1 MRGDMGLVRL
11 AWIFLAC
18 ALLVQP
24 AQARPSG
31 AALAECR
38 DESELLAALEQG
50 IAQLNGRR
58 AVFESIYNDA
68 FPASMSLDEVLQGAQ
83 NGGRQA
89 WPDTIDCSALAE
101 QYQSALTDYRHAQ
114 SRLQRQQ
121 ASWAALPDSMRDAL
135 VLVWQSRQRLLIHGE
150 VLQQQLSADESPA
163 QSSAEQALL
172 QAAINRSQGQLSDLR
187 RELFAILPALQREP
201 TAVRLGDLLQLWRNA
216 YALNPAN
223 DLPRQQ
229 LLDALPAEV
238 AESAREYFRLARLD
252 ALVQRNALND
262 VRAWMWSRYPLLF
275 EQLPPQARDGLLL
288 DEARAFH
295 TRLNW
300 LFADTRASYRA
311 GKDGEAGTPGW
322 LKIVEYLFGVLLLC
336 LLVLLARRSRA
347 PAATVQGRFARW
359 ARGRRLAEPLSR
371 ITASVP
377 RLLPWLLGLV
387 GIGLLHMLFTHWRLP
402 LLTTFLPLAR
412 LYILYGLISLAG
424 EWLLQRTAQQAG
436 SFLNEEQLAQ
446 AQRQARLAA
455 AVAVV
460 PLLVQDFI
468 ALGVGP
474 SRLLDICGWLSVLGV
489 LLALGLLL
497 RSRREDFIEA
507 LKSFLPSRGDRLIEQ
522 LLGKRLFLLVAPIA
536 APPLLLALLA
546 NFMHKALF
554 AYDWYRRLFAR
565 SFRLRVAAVEGEPA
579 PDVAAQ
585 DSVGLASYRVWF
597 LENDPA
603 KVPFIDS
610 GLYAQVRKSL
620 DPWLDDRTQDNALL
634 LTGPNGAG
642 KSTIVPRLQKELA
655 EQQPDIQVLRL
666 VVEDKVTTAEA
677 LLALLGSALGID
689 LAAGPSTLV
698 REDAARQPT
707 LVVIDD
713 AQNLFLRQV
722 GGLAGWEALLGLVN
736 ARVENL
742 FWLVLIDNH
751 AWAYLSNVYGRDYQ
765 FRSIKVAR
773 RWSQNDIRSLVLSR
787 NHLSGCRIRY
797 DNILLATRGPE
808 AGSIRNAEQLYFSLL
823 WDACQGNPAIA
834 LRLWLRSIRMEGNTV
849 VVGLPD
855 EVVGSGLEALD
866 RDLHFVYAA
875 ISIHENMSSDELVSA
890 TALPERVVRRAL
902 KTGQDMGFL
911 ERGENRRYRIV
922 ALWYPI
928 VTRLLA
934 RKNLLHE

>member
-1 MRGDMGLVRL
+1 MGLARIV
-11 AWIFLAC
+11 WI
-18 ALLVQP
+18 LLVCGLLSLP

-38 DESELLAALEQG
+38 DEYELLSALEHG
-50 IAQLNGRR
+50 IEQLNARR

-68 FPASMSLDEVLQGAQ
+68 FPASMSLDEALRSGE
-83 NGGRQA
+83 NGGRQT
-89 WPDTIDCSALAE
+89 WPETIDCPSLAE
-101 QYQSALTDYRHAQ
+101 QYQSALADYQRAQ

-121 ASWAALPDSMRDAL
+121 ASWTALPESMRDTL
-135 VLVWQSRQRLLIHGE
+135 VLVWQSRQRLLIHAQS
-150 VLQQQLSADESPA
+150 LQQQLSPEQPA
-163 QSSAEQALL
+163 QDAVAERALL
-172 QAAINRSQGQLSDLR
+172 QAAVNRSLGQLSDLR
-187 RELFAILPALQREP
+187 RELFTILPALQRSATP
-201 TAVRLGDLLQLWRNA
+201 ARLAELLALWRGSYQLKPLDDA
-216 YALNPAN
+216 
-223 DLPRQQ
+223 PRQPV
-229 LLDALPAEV
+229 LDALPPELAE
-238 AESAREYFRLARLD
+238 AGQEYFRLARLD
-252 ALVQRNALND
+252 VLVQRNALND
-262 VRAWMWSRYPLLF
+262 VRAWLWAEQPELF
-275 EQLPPQARDGLLL
+275 ARLPEASRDGLLL
-288 DEARAFH
+288 EEMRAFH
-295 TRLNW
+295 TRLDW
-300 LFADTRASYRA
+300 LFADTRASYRQ
-311 GKDGEAGTPGW
+311 GQEGDQGTPGW
-322 LKIVEYLFGVLLLC
+322 LKVLEYVFGLALLF
-336 LLVLLARRSRA
+336 LLVMLARGVRA
-347 PAATVQGRFARW
+347 PAAGLQAQFARW
-359 ARGRRLAEPLSR
+359 ARGRNLAEPLSR
-371 ITASVP
+371 VTAALP
-377 RLLPWLLGLV
+377 RLLPWLVGLL
-387 GIGLLHMLFTHWRLP
+387 GIGLLHMLFTSWRLP

-446 AQRQARLAA
+446 AQRQARIVA
-455 AVAVV
+455 AVAVA
-460 PLLVQDFI
+460 PLLLQDFV

-474 SRLLDICGWLSVLGV
+474 SLLLDICGWLTVLGI

-507 LKSFLPSRGDRLIEQ
+507 LKSFLPSRGDRLIER
-522 LLGKRLFLLVAPIA
+522 LLDKRLFLLIAPIA
-536 APPLLLALLA
+536 APPLLLALLI

-565 SFRLRVAAVEGEPA
+565 SFRLRVAAVEGEQEA
-579 PDVAAQ
+579 PVTEQ
-585 DSVGLASYRVWF
+585 DSVGMAAYRAWF
-597 LENDPA
+597 LESDPA

-620 DPWLDDRTQDNALL
+620 DPWLGDRTQDNGLL
-634 LTGPNGAG
+634 LTGANGAG
-642 KSTIVPRLQKELA
+642 KSTIVPRLEKELA
-655 EQQPDIQVLRL
+655 EQYPDVQVRRL
-666 VVEDKVTTAEA
+666 LIEDKVTSSDG
-677 LLALLGSALGID
+677 LLGLVSAALDCD
-689 LAAGPSTLV
+689 LSAGPSALV
-698 REDAARQPT
+698 REDAGRQPT

-751 AWAYLSNVYGRDYQ
+751 AWAYLGNVYGRDYQ

-773 RWSQNDIRSLVLSR
+773 RWSQNDVRSLVLSR

-823 WDACQGNPAIA
+823 WDACQGNPQLA
-834 LRLWLRSIRMEGNTV
+834 LRLWLRSIRLEGNTV
-849 VVGLPD
+849 VVGLPEELGGAALD
-855 EVVGSGLEALD
+855 ALD

-911 ERGENRRYRIV
+911 ERGGNRRYRIV

>member
-1 MRGDMGLVRL
+1 MGLARLVWICL
-11 AWIFLAC
+11 AW
-18 ALLVQP
+18 ALLALP
-24 AQARPSG
+24 AHARPSG

-38 DESELLAALEQG
+38 DESELLSALEQG
-50 IAQLNGRR
+50 IEQLNGRR

-68 FPASMSLDEVLQGAQ
+68 FPASMSLDEVLLAGQRA
-83 NGGRQA
+83 GRQD
-89 WPDTIDCSALAE
+89 WPASIDCQSLAAQYESALAE
-101 QYQSALTDYRHAQ
+101 YQHAR
-114 SRLQRQQ
+114 SRLQRHQ
-121 ASWAALPDSMRDAL
+121 ASWAALPEGMRDAL
-135 VLVWQSRQRLLIHGE
+135 VRVWQSRQRLLIHAGL
-150 VLQQQLSADESPA
+150 LQQQLSPEEPA
-163 QSSAEQALL
+163 QDALAERALL
-172 QAAINRSQGQLSDLR
+172 QAAVNRSLDQLSDAR
-187 RELFAILPALQREP
+187 RELFAILPALQREATP
-201 TAVRLGDLLQLWRNA
+201 ARLTELLQLWRAA
-216 YALNPAN
+216 YQIKPMG
-223 DLPRQQ
+223 DVPRDA
-229 LLDALPAEV
+229 LLDALPAPL
-238 AESAREYFRLARLD
+238 ADSGREYFRLARLD
-252 ALVQRNALND
+252 VLVQRNALND
-262 VRAWMWSRYPLLF
+262 VRAWLWDSQLALF
-275 EQLPPQARDGLLL
+275 EQLPASARDGLLL
-288 DEARAFH
+288 SEARAFN
-295 TRLNW
+295 TRLEW
-300 LFADTRASYRA
+300 LFADTRSSYRQ
-311 GKDGEAGTPGW
+311 GRDGEAGQPGW
-322 LKIVEYLFGVLLLC
+322 LKLVEYLFGVLLLA
-336 LLVLLARRSRA
+336 LLVVLARAVRS
-347 PAATVQGRFARW
+347 PAAAAQARFARW

-371 ITASVP
+371 VTAALP
-377 RLLPWLLGLV
+377 RLLPWLLGLL
-387 GIGLLHMLFTHWRLP
+387 GIGLLHLLFTQWQLP

-436 SFLNEEQLAQ
+436 SFLNEEQLQQ
-446 AQRQARLAA
+446 AQRQARLVA

-460 PLLVQDFI
+460 PLLVQDFV

-474 SRLLDICGWLSVLGV
+474 SLLLDICGWLSVLGV

-507 LKSFLPSRGDRLIEQ
+507 LKSFLPSRGDRLIER
-522 LLGKRLFLLVAPIA
+522 LLDKRLFLFIAPIA
-536 APPLLLALLA
+536 APPLLLALLI

-565 SFRLRVAAVEGEPA
+565 SFRLRVAAVEGEATPE
-579 PDVAAQ
+579 VAAQ
-585 DSVGLASYRVWF
+585 DSVGLAAYRAWF
-597 LENDPA
+597 LENDPSKA
-603 KVPFIDS
+603 PFIDS
-610 GLYAQVRKSL
+610 GLYAQVHKSL
-620 DPWLDDRTQDNALL
+620 DPWLEDRSQDNALL

-642 KSTIVPRLQKELA
+642 KSSIVPRLHKELA
-655 EQQPDIQVLRL
+655 EQHPDVQILRL
-666 VVEDKVTTAEA
+666 VVEDKVITADG
-677 LLALLGSALGID
+677 LLALVGGALGCD
-689 LAAGPSTLV
+689 LSAGPSALV
-698 REDAARQPT
+698 REDAGRQPT

-823 WDACQGNPAIA
+823 WDACQGNPALA
-834 LRLWLRSIRMEGNTV
+834 LRLWLRSIRLEDNTA
-849 VVGLPD
+849 VVGLPE
-855 EVVGSGLEALD
+855 EVVGGGLEALD

-875 ISIHENMSSDELVSA
+875 IAIHENMSSDELVCT